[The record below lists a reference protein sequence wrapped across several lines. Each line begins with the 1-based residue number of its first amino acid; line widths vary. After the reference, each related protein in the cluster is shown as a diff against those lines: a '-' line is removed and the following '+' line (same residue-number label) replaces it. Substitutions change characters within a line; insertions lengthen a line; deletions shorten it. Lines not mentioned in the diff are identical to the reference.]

1 MKHTIEKKDNN
12 TAIINITVEESE
24 FDKGLE
30 AAYKK
35 IKNRINIPGFRRG
48 KANRKTIEK
57 LYGVQIFFEDAINY
71 CIPYAYQSFLDEEKD
86 LDIVSKPQ
94 YDLKDDVN
102 VTKEGFEFTATV
114 ATKPPVTLGEYK
126 NVEIELKKEEITDE
140 VLQASIDAELDKNAR
155 IVPLGENDTAK
166 IGDTCVIDYEGFVD
180 GVAFEGGKGTAHP
193 LELGSKSFIPGFE
206 EQLVGS
212 KIGAD
217 VEIKVTF
224 PENYHG
230 KDLAGKDA
238 VFKCHINEIKRKERP
253 TFDDDFIQDI
263 SEYNTVSEYKEDL
276 RKKLTEEYEADFN
289 KKKEDLAVEKAAE
302 NATVEIPELMIE
314 TQTDNLLEQH
324 FNTLKGYGLDIQKY
338 MEMTGMNIDQMRGI
352 MREEAEKRC
361 KVSLVLEA
369 ISEAE
374 NFNVTQEEMDA
385 RIEEMAKQYTLELEQ
400 VKEVMNASNGET
412 LKQEIALSKAVKMI
426 TDGAKLV
433 EPKEEKKDKKAE

>member
-12 TAIINITVEESE
+12 TAVISITVEESE

-35 IKNRINIPGFRRG
+35 IKNKINIPGFRRG
-48 KANRKTIEK
+48 KATRKTIEK
-57 LYGVQIFFEDAINY
+57 LYGVQIFFEDAINH
-71 CIPYAYQSFLDEEKD
+71 CIPFAYQRFLDEEKS

-94 YDLKDDVN
+94 YDLKENLVVN
-102 VTKEGFEFTATV
+102 KDGFEFTATV

-140 VLQASIDAELDKNAR
+140 AIQASIDAELDKNAR
-155 IVPLGENDTAK
+155 IVPLDENETAK
-166 IGDTCVIDYEGFVD
+166 KGDTCVIDYEGFVD
-180 GVAFEGGKGTAHP
+180 GAAFEGGKGQAHP
-193 LELGSKSFIPGFE
+193 LELGSNSFIPGFE
-206 EQLVGS
+206 DQLVGTKPGS
-212 KIGAD
+212 D

-230 KDLAGKDA
+230 KDLSGKDA
-238 VFKCHINEIKRKERP
+238 VFKCHISEIKRKERP
-253 TFDDDFIQDI
+253 TFDDDFVQDI
-263 SEYNTVSEYKEDL
+263 SEYNTVAEYKENL
-276 RKKLTEEYEADFN
+276 KKKLTEEYEIEFN
-289 KKKEDLAVEKAAE
+289 KKKEDLAVAKAAE

-338 MEMTGMNIDQMRGI
+338 MEITGMNIENMREM

-369 ISEAE
+369 ISRAE
-374 NFNVTQEEMDA
+374 NYTVTQEEMDA

-400 VKEVMNASNGET
+400 VRQVMNANDGET

-433 EPKEEKKDKKAE
+433 EPKEEKAE